1 MAKIMES
8 FPTDSE
14 HDSME
19 LEVPGS
25 KRKRRGNLPKE
36 AVKVLRDWLYEHR
49 HNAYPSDTE
58 KDMLS
63 LQTHLTVLQIS
74 NWFINARR
82 RTLPDMLR
90 KDGKDPNQCT
100 ISLKGN
106 KNPESPPIQ
115 QRPIAL
121 SSMTQMEHHTI
132 PGILVVPT
140 VAGNLVPL
148 PLIYPVRQTFH
159 ALTTVSPDVAVQDV
173 VQGVKT
179 EWTSQEL
186 PTSSQPNKK
195 RRCDSTDDSTDD
207 DVTLSPSDFE
217 ECENISSLHILAMVA
232 TKELHFLRRAEKA
245 KRDAERRCSG
255 QHPDSPSRDDDNG
268 FQNVDYLKNRPS
280 QDGTDSLPSAK
291 NAQTLILFEGAL
303 CKEVKWQEPSQ
314 STSTWTHERLPVM
327 TDMST
332 AVAKRQQ
339 AVLKLVSLGNRSH
352 TAQELWNAI
361 KQESDVWLVPANIQ
375 PGM

>member
-8 FPTDSE
+8 FPSDSE
-14 HDSME
+14 HDSVE

-49 HNAYPSDTE
+49 HNAYPSETE

-63 LQTHLTVLQIS
+63 LQTHLTVLQDGIQGKHQVTKRGPALSNPMFTLVTSEDIAESIS
-74 NWFINARR
+74 NWFINAQR

-140 VAGNLVPL
+140 MAGNLVPL

-159 ALTTVSPDVAVQDV
+159 ALSTVSPDVTVQDV
-173 VQGVKT
+173 LQGVKT

-195 RRCDSTDDSTDD
+195 RCNSTVDDSIDD

-217 ECENISSLHILAMVA
+217 ECENISPLHILAMIA
-232 TKELHFLRRAEKA
+232 TKELHF
-245 KRDAERRCSG
+245 
-255 QHPDSPSRDDDNG
+255 
-268 FQNVDYLKNRPS
+268 
-280 QDGTDSLPSAK
+280 
-291 NAQTLILFEGAL
+291 
-303 CKEVKWQEPSQ
+303 
-314 STSTWTHERLPVM
+314 
-327 TDMST
+327 
-332 AVAKRQQ
+332 
-339 AVLKLVSLGNRSH
+339 
-352 TAQELWNAI
+352 
-361 KQESDVWLVPANIQ
+361 
-375 PGM
+375 

>member
-1 MAKIMES
+1 MAKVMES
-8 FPTDSE
+8 IPTDSE
-14 HDSME
+14 HDSVE

-25 KRKRRGNLPKE
+25 KRKSRGNLPKE
-36 AVKVLRDWLYEHR
+36 TVKVLRDWLYEHR
-49 HNAYPSDTE
+49 HNAYPSETE

-90 KDGKDPNQCT
+90 KDGKDPNQYT
-100 ISLKGN
+100 ISRKEN

-121 SSMTQMEHHTI
+121 SSMTHHTI

-140 VAGNLVPL
+140 MAGNLVPL
-148 PLIYPVRQTFH
+148 PLIYPVRQPFH
-159 ALTTVSPDVAVQDV
+159 AFTTVSPDVAVQDV

-195 RRCDSTDDSTDD
+195 RRCNSTVDNSTDD

-217 ECENISSLHILAMVA
+217 ECENISPLHILAMVA
-232 TKELHFLRRAEKA
+232 TKELHFLPRAEKA
-245 KRDAERRCSG
+245 KR
-255 QHPDSPSRDDDNG
+255 
-268 FQNVDYLKNRPS
+268 
-280 QDGTDSLPSAK
+280 
-291 NAQTLILFEGAL
+291 
-303 CKEVKWQEPSQ
+303 
-314 STSTWTHERLPVM
+314 
-327 TDMST
+327 
-332 AVAKRQQ
+332 
-339 AVLKLVSLGNRSH
+339 
-352 TAQELWNAI
+352 
-361 KQESDVWLVPANIQ
+361 
-375 PGM
+375 

>member
-1 MAKIMES
+1 MAKVMES
-8 FPTDSE
+8 IPTDSE
-14 HDSME
+14 HDSVE

-25 KRKRRGNLPKE
+25 KRKSRGNLPKE
-36 AVKVLRDWLYEHR
+36 AVKVLHDWLYEHR
-49 HNAYPSDTE
+49 HNAYPSETE

-63 LQTHLTVLQIS
+63 LQTHLTVLQQLVYKCS
-74 NWFINARR
+74 ETDLAGHAAS
-82 RTLPDMLR
+82 

-100 ISLKGN
+100 VSLKGN

-121 SSMTQMEHHTI
+121 SSLTQMEHHTI

-140 VAGNLVPL
+140 MAGNLVPL

-159 ALTTVSPDVAVQDV
+159 ALTTVSPDVTVQDV

-195 RRCDSTDDSTDD
+195 RRCNSPVDDSTDGE
-207 DVTLSPSDFE
+207 VSLSPSDFE
-217 ECENISSLHILAMVA
+217 ECENISPLHILAMVA

-245 KRDAERRCSG
+245 KRDAERRSGG

-268 FQNVDYLKNRPS
+268 FQV
-280 QDGTDSLPSAK
+280 
-291 NAQTLILFEGAL
+291 
-303 CKEVKWQEPSQ
+303 
-314 STSTWTHERLPVM
+314 
-327 TDMST
+327 
-332 AVAKRQQ
+332 
-339 AVLKLVSLGNRSH
+339 
-352 TAQELWNAI
+352 
-361 KQESDVWLVPANIQ
+361 
-375 PGM
+375 

>member
-8 FPTDSE
+8 IPTDSE

-140 VAGNLVPL
+140 MAGNLVPL

-173 VQGVKT
+173 VKGVKT

-195 RRCDSTDDSTDD
+195 RRCNSTVDDSTDD

-217 ECENISSLHILAMVA
+217 ECGNISPLHILAMVA

-255 QHPDSPSRDDDNG
+255 QHLDSPSRDDDNG
-268 FQNVDYLKNRPS
+268 FQV
-280 QDGTDSLPSAK
+280 
-291 NAQTLILFEGAL
+291 
-303 CKEVKWQEPSQ
+303 
-314 STSTWTHERLPVM
+314 
-327 TDMST
+327 
-332 AVAKRQQ
+332 
-339 AVLKLVSLGNRSH
+339 
-352 TAQELWNAI
+352 
-361 KQESDVWLVPANIQ
+361 
-375 PGM
+375 

>member
-8 FPTDSE
+8 IPTDSE
-14 HDSME
+14 HDSVE

-25 KRKRRGNLPKE
+25 KRKRRGNLPEE
-36 AVKVLRDWLYEHR
+36 AVKVLREWLYEHR

-63 LQTHLTVLQIS
+63 LQTHLTVLQ
-74 NWFINARR
+74 
-82 RTLPDMLR
+82 
-90 KDGKDPNQCT
+90 
-100 ISLKGN
+100 GN

-140 VAGNLVPL
+140 MPGNLVPL

-159 ALTTVSPDVAVQDV
+159 VLTTASPDVAVQDV

-195 RRCDSTDDSTDD
+195 RRCDSTVDDSTDE

-217 ECENISSLHILAMVA
+217 ECENSPLHILAMVA

-245 KRDAERRCSG
+245 KRDAERRSGG

-268 FQNVDYLKNRPS
+268 FQV
-280 QDGTDSLPSAK
+280 
-291 NAQTLILFEGAL
+291 
-303 CKEVKWQEPSQ
+303 
-314 STSTWTHERLPVM
+314 
-327 TDMST
+327 
-332 AVAKRQQ
+332 
-339 AVLKLVSLGNRSH
+339 
-352 TAQELWNAI
+352 
-361 KQESDVWLVPANIQ
+361 
-375 PGM
+375 

>member
-1 MAKIMES
+1 MMTDDDYWLACVLDPRYKGKLQNIMPHENLEQILATKQSTLVDRLIQAFPAHSDGPIMAKIMES
-8 FPTDSE
+8 ISTDSE
-14 HDSME
+14 LDSVE

-49 HNAYPSDTE
+49 HNAYPSETE

-90 KDGKDPNQCT
+90 KDGKDPNQYT
-100 ISLKGN
+100 ISRKGN

-140 VAGNLVPL
+140 MAGNLVPL
-148 PLIYPVRQTFH
+148 PLIYPVGQTFH

-173 VQGVKT
+173 VQG
-179 EWTSQEL
+179 EL

-195 RRCDSTDDSTDD
+195 RCNSTVDDSTDD

-217 ECENISSLHILAMVA
+217 ECENISPLHILAMVA

-245 KRDAERRCSG
+245 KRDAER
-255 QHPDSPSRDDDNG
+255 P
-268 FQNVDYLKNRPS
+268 
-280 QDGTDSLPSAK
+280 
-291 NAQTLILFEGAL
+291 NAAGEKI
-303 CKEVKWQEPSQ
+303 
-314 STSTWTHERLPVM
+314 
-327 TDMST
+327 
-332 AVAKRQQ
+332 
-339 AVLKLVSLGNRSH
+339 
-352 TAQELWNAI
+352 
-361 KQESDVWLVPANIQ
+361 
-375 PGM
+375 